1 MSFSY
6 LDYAL
11 RQPRHEV
18 SESGL
23 SVEAE
28 RAAGREPNPVTAGL
42 LDLSR
47 EGFQLQTGTP
57 LDVGEAVAITVP
69 LERPGLGL
77 RLTGTVR
84 WQEPDGEAAGEA
96 RWRCGCL
103 IATPLDWETLGE
115 LFLAGV
121 LVRHEA

>member
-1 MSFSY
+1 MSLSY

-18 SESGL
+18 SEPGL
-23 SVEAE
+23 PVEAE
-28 RAAGREPNPVTAGL
+28 RAAGREPNPVSANL
-42 LDLSR
+42 FDLSR
-47 EGFQLQTGTP
+47 DGFQLQTGTP
-57 LDVGEAVAITVP
+57 LELGETVAITVP

-84 WQEPDGEAAGEA
+84 WQKPNGEAT
-96 RWRCGCL
+96 WRSGCQ
-103 IATPLDWETLGE
+103 AAAPLDWETLGE

-121 LVRHEA
+121 LVRHPT